1 MGQPTAG
8 MLVGAARVEDD
19 RRHVVAVLRD
29 NGTGVLS
36 LNDWNGPAPHPV
48 PVAYG
53 YDADRDRFV
62 VQPQGDTAS
71 YKKRCL
77 QRDRNVAFTV
87 TEEAAPGEA
96 WCSVVLKGELAET
109 SYGDAEPALAALAS
123 NTSGAPNPIRW
134 GDADT
139 VEPYELR
146 IEEWSGRAF
155 DIA

>member
-1 MGQPTAG
+1 MGVRR
-8 MLVGAARVEDD
+8 LDD
-19 RRHVVAVLRD
+19 EEIVAVLRD

-53 YDADRDRFV
+53 YDDDHDRFV
-62 VQPQGDTAS
+62 VQLEGDTSS

-77 QRDRNVAFTV
+77 QRDREVAFTIY
-87 TEEAAPGEA
+87 EESEPGET
-96 WCSVVLKGELAET
+96 WHSVVLKGELVET

-123 NTSGAPNPIRW
+123 NTSGTPNPIRW

-139 VEPYELR
+139 VTPYELR
-146 IEEWSGRAF
+146 IQEWSGRAF
-155 DIA
+155 DVA